1 MRYAVRLTKDTNDT
15 YLASVPDVPGA
26 NTFGETREE
35 AKARVVDAILTVL
48 DAYMKDRRPIPAP
61 TAAGRDY
68 VDLPV
73 MDAAKLA
80 LYQAMMEQRVSKSEL
95 GRRLNV
101 YLPQVDRILKVRY
114 ASKLGQIVSAF
125 EALGKGLEIRVVD
138 RPVHTK
144 RRAAKGVVRGRRRA
158 MRAAAG

>member
-1 MRYAVRLTKDTNDT
+1 MFYPVTLTKDNNGTI
-15 YLASVPDVPGA
+15 LVRFPDVPDA
-26 NTFGETREE
+26 VTFGDTKEE

-48 DAYMKDRRPIPAP
+48 DAYMHDRRPIPAP
-61 TAAGRDY
+61 MATGRDY

-101 YLPQVDRILKVRY
+101 HLPQVDRILKVRY

-125 EALGKGLEIRVVD
+125 EVLGKGLEIRVVD
-138 RPVHTK
+138 RPGHAK
-144 RRAAKGVVRGRRRA
+144 RPAKGQARA
-158 MRAAAG
+158 QRHRMQAAH